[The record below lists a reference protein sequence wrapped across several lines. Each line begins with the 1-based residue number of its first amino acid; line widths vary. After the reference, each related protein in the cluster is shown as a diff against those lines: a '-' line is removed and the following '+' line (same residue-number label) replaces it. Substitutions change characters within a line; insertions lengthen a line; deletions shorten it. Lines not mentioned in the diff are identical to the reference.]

1 MSDSTTS
8 SVLGGRKQELQY
20 LLAGAI
26 SLAFVG
32 TTILYP
38 EFAGVEGITGYLFL
52 VILVGYVFV
61 LASDHLRQS
70 RYHPLFQA
78 IFFLTWGG
86 YNLSQGR
93 FGLLTTILLVGGTA
107 ALLWEGYQLSRAGP
121 SAA

>member
-8 SVLGGRKQELQY
+8 SVLRARKQELQY

-38 EFAGVEGITGYLFL
+38 EFAGIEGVTGYLFAAA
-52 VILVGYVFV
+52 LVGYVFV
-61 LASDHLRQS
+61 LASDRLRQS
-70 RYHPLFQA
+70 QYYPFFQA
-78 IFFLTWGG
+78 IFFLAWGG
-86 YNLSQGR
+86 YNVSRAR
-93 FGLLTTILLVGGTA
+93 FGLLTMILLIGGTA
-107 ALLWEGYQLSRAGP
+107 ALLWEGYQLSQEGA